1 MYKEIDKNVGWKD
14 ITPGGTVYTAGN
26 SVEFLTGDW
35 RTMKPVFIKENCR
48 DCFLC
53 IPVCPDSS
61 IYIAGGRRSDFDYG
75 HCKGCGVCAKVCPF
89 GAIEMEKEQGGA
101 V

>member
-1 MYKEIDKNVGWKD
+1 MPDKIDKNVGWKD

-35 RTMKPVFIKENCR
+35 RTMKPIYLKDNCR
-48 DCFLC
+48 SCLLC

-61 IYIAGGRRSDFDYG
+61 ISTAENDGIAFDYE

-89 GAIEMEKEQGGA
+89 DAISMEK